1 MTALLIADS
10 VPAVAWGSLAATI
23 DGDLILPAHPRYDET
38 RHVWNGMIDRYPAAI
53 ARCRTTANVAAAV
66 QFAVAHGLEI
76 AVRGGGHNAAGL
88 ATVDGGL
95 VIDLTEMNE
104 VAVDPVNRVARVGGG
119 TTWGDFDAATQ
130 ALGLAT
136 TGGAV
141 ATTGV
146 AGLTLGGGVG
156 FLMRKYGL
164 ACDNLIAAEVVLA
177 NGSVVTT
184 SETERPEL
192 LWGLRG
198 GGGNFGIVT
207 EFTFRLHP
215 VDGMYAGLL
224 LHPRDR
230 AVAGLK
236 TFREQTAIALD
247 DLTTF
252 FALMATPDGAPIFA
266 FLPAFVGNA
275 ADGEAAVAGY
285 RAFGEPIA
293 DMVAPMSYVALQGML
308 GEGFPAGQNVYWTA
322 HFLAELTDDAIDILV
337 AAANAA
343 PSPLN
348 IVLLEQLGG
357 AVTRVGTSDTAFAH
371 RDAAFNLAIIAR
383 WLDPA
388 EADANIAW
396 ARGLWQATQRFA
408 RGAYVNYLGVGDAPD
423 RVRAAYG
430 SETYD
435 ALAALKRAYDPE
447 NVFHR
452 NQNITPGFAAE

>member
-1 MTALLIADS
+1 MTAIIPMAS
-10 VPAVAWGSLAATI
+10 APTASWGSLDAAI
-23 DGDLILPAHPRYDET
+23 DGELILPDDPGYAAA

-53 ARCRTTANVAAAV
+53 ARCRTTADVTAAV
-66 QFAVAHGLEI
+66 RFAVTQDLEI

-95 VIDLTEMNE
+95 VIDLSSMNG
-104 VAVDPVNRVARVGGG
+104 VVVDPVNRVARAGGG
-119 TTWGDFDAATQ
+119 ATWGDFDTATQ
-130 ALGLAT
+130 AHGLAT

-156 FLMRKYGL
+156 FLMRQFGL

-177 NGSVVTT
+177 DGTVVTT

-215 VDGMYAGLL
+215 VDGMYAGLI
-224 LHPRDR
+224 LHSREG
-230 AVAGLK
+230 ASAGLRAY
-236 TFREQTAIALD
+236 REQTALAPD
-247 DLTTF
+247 NLTTF
-252 FALMATPDGAPIFA
+252 FALMSAPDGTPVFA
-266 FLPAFVGNA
+266 FLPAYIGDA
-275 ADGEAAVAGY
+275 AAGEAAVAGY
-285 RAFGEPIA
+285 RAFGEPMA

-322 HFLAELTDDAIDILV
+322 HFLSELTDEAIDLLV
-337 AAANAA
+337 ASANAA

-357 AVTRVGTSDTAFAH
+357 AVARVGEDATAFAH

-388 EADANIAW
+388 EAEANIAW

-408 RGAYVNYLGVGDAPD
+408 RGAYVNYLGVGDGPE
-423 RVRAAYG
+423 RVRAAYRP
-430 SETYD
+430 ETYGK
-435 ALAALKRAYDPE
+435 LVALKRDYDPD

-452 NQNITPGFAAE
+452 NQNIAP